1 MSSPFAMCCC
11 WCIVNVNE
19 TQQIIVSDFTTKKIM
34 SGPLFCHILAPWS
47 TYETIQKLD
56 LKLNEYVLVNNI
68 QDPKLDRYEYG
79 PQLLHLNSPFERFG
93 VVSKC
98 PILDQG
104 ILFTNNL
111 IMIVFMYSYTY
122 SSVCR

>member
-1 MSSPFAMCCC
+1 
-11 WCIVNVNE
+11 
-19 TQQIIVSDFTTKKIM
+19 M
-34 SGPLFCHILAPWS
+34 SGPLFCHILVPWS

-56 LKLNEYVLVNNI
+56 LKLNQYVLVNNI

-93 VVSKC
+93 VVAQC

-104 ILFTNNL
+104 I
-111 IMIVFMYSYTY
+111 Y
-122 SSVCR
+122 